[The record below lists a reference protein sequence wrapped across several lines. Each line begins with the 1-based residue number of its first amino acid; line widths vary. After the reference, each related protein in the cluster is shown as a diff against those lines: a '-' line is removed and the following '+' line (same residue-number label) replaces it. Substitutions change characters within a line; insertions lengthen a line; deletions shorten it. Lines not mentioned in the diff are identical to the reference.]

1 MKPESMDRFTFPGGE
16 GGWWKSEEAEKLL
29 KLERTVGWRPDFGQ
43 SGKEVVDVQLK
54 GNDAAFSNDDGRT

>member
-16 GGWWKSEEAEKLL
+16 GGWWRSEEAEKLL

-54 GNDAAFSNDDGRT
+54 GNDAAFANDDGRT